1 MNNDW
6 SIEQTKKLFSL
17 VYDNAQNGVGLTNA
31 FLQMSKESGKS
42 VNSVRNYYYAQLKI
56 FLMLPDLR
64 KSLGIK
70 TVNMRRDNF
79 KIFSESEINDLV
91 KSILVGKAQGKSIR
105 AVINEK
111 ACFDKKLA
119 LRYQNK
125 YRSMV
130 ATHADKVQ
138 KIMNALREE
147 GKEYFNPYTGKIIC
161 IDAKEDNLSRLAE
174 YIESLDS
181 HQVVDVMK
189 MLINRQN
196 GA

>member
-1 MNNDW
+1 
-6 SIEQTKKLFSL
+6 
-17 VYDNAQNGVGLTNA
+17 
-31 FLQMSKESGKS
+31 
-42 VNSVRNYYYAQLKI
+42 
-56 FLMLPDLR
+56 
-64 KSLGIK
+64 
-70 TVNMRRDNF
+70 
-79 KIFSESEINDLV
+79 
-91 KSILVGKAQGKSIR
+91 
-105 AVINEK
+105 
-111 ACFDKKLA
+111 
-119 LRYQNK
+119 
-125 YRSMV
+125 MV